1 MAANVKVTKI
11 PPKKLQPSNFLPL
24 GSGVGVGV
32 GVVTGRVVDWTVVGI
47 VEFGE
52 VVVKVVEVDDSVV
65 AVVVFGLA
73 VVVVWTLVVELSG
86 LRVVVGVADVVV
98 SFVVAEV
105 VLLKKNKFYKQILTK
120 PLRTNIYKY
129 SHKSKNL

>member
-65 AVVVFGLA
+65 VVVVFGLA
-73 VVVVWTLVVELSG
+73 VVVVGTVVVELSG
-86 LRVVVGVADVVV
+86 VRVVVGVADVVV

-105 VLLKKNKFYKQILTK
+105 VLLKKNKF
-120 PLRTNIYKY
+120 
-129 SHKSKNL
+129 